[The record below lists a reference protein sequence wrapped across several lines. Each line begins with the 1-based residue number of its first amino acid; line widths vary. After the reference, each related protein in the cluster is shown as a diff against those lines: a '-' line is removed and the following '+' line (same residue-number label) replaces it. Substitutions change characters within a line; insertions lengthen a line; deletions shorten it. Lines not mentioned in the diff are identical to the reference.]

1 MILEERLGGQEILNA
16 GVDGKNGQ
24 TSEGAAAVR
33 DASSDTE
40 TLTDQG
46 HGIVLE
52 GIGLSYRG
60 GKVLKQALDD
70 INMKL
75 EPGEL
80 VVVLGPSGCGK
91 TSLLNIIAG
100 YLRPT
105 RGTITIN
112 GQRHTAPDSDVG
124 VVFQQAN
131 LFPWLSL
138 ARNIEFGLRMKGMPK
153 ARRKERVAYFLE
165 MMGLTSSAGLLPH
178 QLSGGMKQRAAIAR
192 TLAAEPEIV
201 LLDEPFSALDALTRE
216 NMQAH
221 LRQIWSRTG
230 KCMFFITHD
239 VDEAL
244 LLASRLV
251 VMHPGPGRIVEDFAN
266 PLTTGDTQR
275 SFGEIRASQEYAV
288 LRQFLVSRI
297 GGY

>member
-1 MILEERLGGQEILNA
+1 M
-16 GVDGKNGQ
+16 
-24 TSEGAAAVR
+24 
-33 DASSDTE
+33 
-40 TLTDQG
+40 
-46 HGIVLE
+46 VLE

>member
-1 MILEERLGGQEILNA
+1 MILEEQLGGQEILSP
-16 GVDGKNGQ
+16 GVNGENGQ
-24 TSEGAAAVR
+24 PSEGVTAAR
-33 DASSDTE
+33 DASSDTVA
-40 TLTDQG
+40 LTDRE

-52 GIGLSYRG
+52 GIGLSYRS
-60 GKVLKQALDD
+60 GKVVKQALDD

-91 TSLLNIIAG
+91 TSLLNILAG
-100 YLRPT
+100 YQRPT

-112 GQRHTAPDSDVG
+112 GQRHAAPDSDVG

-153 ARRKERVAYFLE
+153 ATRKERVSYFLD
-165 MMGLTSSAGLLPH
+165 MMDLTSSAGLLPH

-192 TLAAEPEIV
+192 TLATEPEIV

-221 LRQIWSRTG
+221 LREIWSRTG

-266 PLTTGDTQR
+266 PLTTGDAR
-275 SFGEIRASQEYAV
+275 HPFDEIRASREFAE
-288 LRQFLVSRI
+288 LRQFLLSRI